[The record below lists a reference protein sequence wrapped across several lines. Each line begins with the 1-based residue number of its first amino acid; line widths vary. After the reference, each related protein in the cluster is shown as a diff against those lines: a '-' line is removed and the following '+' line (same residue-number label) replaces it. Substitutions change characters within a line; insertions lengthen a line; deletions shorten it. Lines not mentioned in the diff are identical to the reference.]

1 MNRTLTTLSLA
12 LLLGTGTFAASN
24 SENTIKQAF
33 DALQNDISQHG
44 IFHPAVAKDYESISK
59 GYLAQNKL
67 DEATDY
73 ALKALKVEMKLL
85 SSNDPELAKR
95 YFETGNLYYKHKAY
109 PTALLYMEKAAA
121 IYAVADKESLPLAD
135 TYEAIASIYVSL
147 GDPQKALAFND
158 KARKIRKAKLPAGDA
173 ALKRSEENAKF
184 LEGEIEKEKK
194 AAKR

>member
-1 MNRTLTTLSLA
+1 MNSTLTTLLLA
-12 LLLGTGTFAASN
+12 LLLGTEAFAVSN
-24 SENTIKQAF
+24 SENMMKQAF
-33 DALQNDISQHG
+33 DTLENDVGQHG
-44 IFHPAVAKDYESISK
+44 IFHPAVAKDYKSISK

-73 ALKALKVEMKLL
+73 ALKALKVELKLL
-85 SSNDPELAKR
+85 SPNDPELAKH

-147 GDPQKALAFND
+147 GDPQKALVFND
-158 KARKIRKAKLPAGDA
+158 KARKIRKAKLPSGDA
-173 ALKRSEENAKF
+173 VLKRSEENTKF

-194 AAKR
+194 AAKQ